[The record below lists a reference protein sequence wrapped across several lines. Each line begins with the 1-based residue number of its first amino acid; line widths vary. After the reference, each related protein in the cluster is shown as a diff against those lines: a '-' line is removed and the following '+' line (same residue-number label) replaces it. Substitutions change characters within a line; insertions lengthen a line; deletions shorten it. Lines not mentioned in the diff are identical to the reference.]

1 MITEFEKRFEKLGFD
16 KLSPIQTAVYEPIKN
31 GESVLGLA
39 PTGSGKTLGFV
50 VPMLERLAP
59 GMGIQAMII
68 APSQELAMQLTNV
81 TRSFAQLVDLKV
93 TALTG
98 GANIKNQLDQLKK
111 HPEIVVGTPGR
122 IQNLADDHKLKM
134 SDLQTVIIDEADDL
148 LDGETLDTVRYIMQS
163 APSEVQ
169 LGFFS
174 ATETPILQEL
184 EKWFGQPVTRYD
196 VRDIDTTQGE
206 VRHGLLSVS
215 NFKKAGMLSKLATVK
230 QFKGLVFFSHMGS
243 LQQAK
248 SWLIHHHAPVAT
260 LTANQRQTDR
270 QKALTDFRLGRVK
283 LLLSTDVAAR
293 GLDIAKLPAVVN
305 YELPRSANAYTHR
318 TGRTGRMGEPGQVIN
333 LGDDHDF
340 RDLKRML
347 KDTDYQLVPIY
358 YNAHRLTTEPYV
370 SESSAV
376 QSETSASSKTTTS
389 TSTEQA
395 TQSQASATEK
405 TAHSAASAKPR
416 QNPVATPKRHKKN
429 KHSKRKGMRHKRQ
442 D

>member
-1 MITEFEKRFEKLGFD
+1 MISEFEKRFEKLGFD
-16 KLSPIQTAVYEPIKN
+16 ELSPIQSAVYEPMKN
-31 GESVLGLA
+31 GDSVLGLA

-50 VPMLERLAP
+50 VPMLERIAP

-98 GANIKNQLDQLKK
+98 GANIKNQFQQLKK

-122 IQNLADDHKLKM
+122 IQNLADEHKLKM

-148 LDGETLDTVRYIMQS
+148 LAGETLDTVRYILQS

-206 VRHGLLSVS
+206 VRHGLLTVS
-215 NFKKAGMLSKLATVK
+215 NFKKAGMLSKLATIK
-230 QFKGLVFFSHMGS
+230 QFKALVFFSHMGS

-248 SWLIHHHAPVAT
+248 SWLVHHHAPVAT
-260 LTANQRQTDR
+260 LTANQRQTER

-305 YELPRSANAYTHR
+305 YEIPRSANAYTHR

-333 LGDDHDF
+333 FGDDHDF

-347 KDTDYQLVPIY
+347 KDTDYALVPIY
-358 YNAHRLTTEPYV
+358 YNDHQLTTTPY
-370 SESSAV
+370 ADR
-376 QSETSASSKTTTS
+376 SETDT
-389 TSTEQA
+389 QA
-395 TQSQASATEK
+395 QDTVTPVVHAANDKGADKAVSVSQERGEK
-405 TAHSAASAKPR
+405 T
-416 QNPVATPKRHKKN
+416 PVKRDRVAPVSSKRHKKN

>member
-1 MITEFEKRFEKLGFD
+1 MISEFEKRFEKLGFD
-16 KLSPIQTAVYEPIKN
+16 ELSPIQSAVYEPMKN
-31 GESVLGLA
+31 GDSVLGLA

-50 VPMLERLAP
+50 VPMLERIAP

-98 GANIKNQLDQLKK
+98 GANIKNQFQQLKK

-122 IQNLADDHKLKM
+122 IQNLADEHKLKM

-148 LDGETLDTVRYIMQS
+148 LAGETLDTVRYILQS

-206 VRHGLLSVS
+206 VRHGLLTVS
-215 NFKKAGMLSKLATVK
+215 NFKKAGMLSKLATIK
-230 QFKGLVFFSHMGS
+230 QFKALVFFSHMGS

-248 SWLIHHHAPVAT
+248 SWLVHHHAPVAT
-260 LTANQRQTDR
+260 LTANQRQTER

-305 YELPRSANAYTHR
+305 YEIPRSANAYTHR

-333 LGDDHDF
+333 FGDNHDF

-347 KDTDYQLVPIY
+347 KDTDYALVPIY
-358 YNAHRLTTEPYV
+358 YNDHQLTTTPY
-370 SESSAV
+370 ADR
-376 QSETSASSKTTTS
+376 SETDTQAQDTVTPVVNAANDNAAGKAVSVSQERGEKTPVKRDIVAPASS
-389 TSTEQA
+389 
-395 TQSQASATEK
+395 
-405 TAHSAASAKPR
+405 
-416 QNPVATPKRHKKN
+416 KRHKKN

>member
-16 KLSPIQTAVYEPIKN
+16 ELSPIQSAVYEPMKK
-31 GESVLGLA
+31 GDSVLGLA

-50 VPMLERLAP
+50 VPMLERIAP

-98 GANIKNQLDQLKK
+98 GANIKNQFQQLKK

-122 IQNLADDHKLKM
+122 IQNLADEHKLKM

-148 LDGETLDTVRYIMQS
+148 LAGETLDTVRYILQS

-206 VRHGLLSVS
+206 VRHGLLTVS
-215 NFKKAGMLSKLATVK
+215 NFKKAGMLSKLATIK
-230 QFKGLVFFSHMGS
+230 QFKALVFFSHMGS

-248 SWLIHHHAPVAT
+248 SWLVHHHAPVAT
-260 LTANQRQTDR
+260 LTANQRQTER

-305 YELPRSANAYTHR
+305 YEIPRSANAYTHR

-333 LGDDHDF
+333 FGDDHDF
-340 RDLKRML
+340 RDLERML
-347 KDTDYQLVPIY
+347 KDTDYALVPIY
-358 YNAHRLTTEPYV
+358 YNDHQLTTTPYGDRNEADTQAQDTDMPVVHAANDNAAGKATSV
-370 SESSAV
+370 SQERGEKTPVKRDIVAP
-376 QSETSASSKTTTS
+376 ASS
-389 TSTEQA
+389 
-395 TQSQASATEK
+395 
-405 TAHSAASAKPR
+405 
-416 QNPVATPKRHKKN
+416 KRHKKN